1 MNVRTSWEPGRGE
14 SVDAVSAGSSLGKR
28 AARGVAPD
36 LRVVRC
42 FMESEARSVTTFTRI
57 FGGLG
62 KLVDFDPLVR
72 GER

>member
-1 MNVRTSWEPGRGE
+1 M
-14 SVDAVSAGSSLGKR
+14 LGKR

-36 LRVVRC
+36 LRGVRC
-42 FMESEARSVTTFTRI
+42 VMEAEARSVTTFTRI